1 MESNSIVFNLYNIWS
16 KFLISFDLSY
26 YAKLLPNFLIFYR
39 NIFHYWSQ
47 HLTVSPE
54 LPSSILA
61 TFLCYNK
68 DILIHNKPIYFKH
81 FSNNNLNYVT
91 QPFYDTGNTKE
102 WVKLKHKFNLNHNLC
117 FNWMWLIHSI
127 PQKWKNIKNNGIS
140 ENLLFLNHHLTKCNI
155 LLTLKKLNS
164 KELYLIQLTHDF
176 CKPTNSVLDWKYI
189 YILPCIVT
197 SDPYTCYFQYRVLK
211 NVLYLK
217 EKLFFF
223 WYIWNF
229 SMRFL

>member
-1 MESNSIVFNLYNIWS
+1 MEINSIVFNLYNIWS

-39 NIFHYWSQ
+39 NIFRYWNQ

-54 LPSSILA
+54 LPSCILA

-68 DILIHNKPIYFKH
+68 DILIRNKPIYFKH

-102 WVKLKHKFNLNHNLC
+102 WVKLKHKFNLNHNLY
-117 FNWMWLIHSI
+117 FNWMRLIHLI

-140 ENLLFLNHHLTKCNI
+140 ENLLFLKHHLIKCNI

-164 KELYLIQLTHDF
+164 KMISVNQPTLYLIGSIF
-176 CKPTNSVLDWKYI
+176 I
-189 YILPCIVT
+189 
-197 SDPYTCYFQYRVLK
+197 
-211 NVLYLK
+211 
-217 EKLFFF
+217 FFHA
-223 WYIWNF
+223 
-229 SMRFL
+229 L